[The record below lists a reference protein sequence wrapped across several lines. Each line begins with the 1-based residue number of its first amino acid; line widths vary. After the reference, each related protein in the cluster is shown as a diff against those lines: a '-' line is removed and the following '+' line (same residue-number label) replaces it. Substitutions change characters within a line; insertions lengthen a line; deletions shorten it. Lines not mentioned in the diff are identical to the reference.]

1 MIDQIDL
8 SMVDWARAQFALT
21 AIYHWL
27 FVPLTLGLSFLVAI
41 METIYVR
48 TGNPEWKKITKFW
61 MILFGIN
68 FAIGVA
74 TGIILEFEFGTNW
87 SNYSWFVG
95 DIFGAPLAIEGIM
108 AFFLES
114 TFIAIMFFGWNKV
127 SKGFHLAAS
136 WLTAIGA
143 NLSALWILV
152 ANAWMQYPTGMVFN
166 PDTARNE
173 MANFWDVLLSP
184 MAVNKFLHT
193 ISNGYVI
200 ASIFMIGISAWFLL
214 HKRHVLTAKR
224 SILVAAVFGL
234 ITSIFLAFT
243 GDGSAYTIAQ
253 KQPMKLAAMEGLYDG
268 KAGAGLVAFGILNPD
283 KKPGDKKDP
292 FILKIGVPRLL
303 AILGYRNAN
312 AYVPG
317 VNDIVNGGYTPW
329 FENIPEEEKEMAY
342 SVAQKIDKGK
352 EAISAL
358 RDYKTASRAGNS
370 TLARIS
376 RKKLEANFHYF
387 GYGYLN
393 EPGSVVPNVP
403 LTFYSFH
410 LMVFLGVYFIL
421 LFIVVL
427 YFLNRGTLEHRRWLL
442 WLSLWTIPVVYLA
455 SQAGWVVAEVGRQP
469 WVIQDLLPTVAAV
482 SMIDSASV
490 KITFWIFAGLFT
502 ALLIADVMI
511 LVRQIKIG
519 PKDGG
524 QS

>member
-27 FVPLTLGLSFLVAI
+27 FVPLTLGLSFIVAI

-68 FAIGVA
+68 FAIGIA
-74 TGIILEFEFGTNW
+74 TGIILEFQFGTNW

-127 SKGFHLAAS
+127 SKGFHLTAS

-143 NLSALWILV
+143 NFSALWILV
-152 ANAWMQYPTGMVFN
+152 ANAWMQHPIGMEFN

-173 MANFWDVLLSP
+173 MVNFWEIIFSP

-200 ASIFMIGISAWFLL
+200 ASIFVIGISAWFLL

-224 SILVAAVFGL
+224 SILIAAIFGI

-253 KQPMKLAAMEGLYDG
+253 KQPMKLAAMEGLYEG
-268 KAGAGLVAFGILNPD
+268 ESGAGLVAFGILNPS
-283 KKPGDKKDP
+283 KKPGNDEDP
-292 FILKIGVPRLL
+292 FLMKIEVPQLL
-303 AILGYRNAN
+303 SILGYRDAN
-312 AYVPG
+312 AFVPG
-317 VNDIVNGGYTPW
+317 VDDIINGGYKPW
-329 FENIPEEEKEMAY
+329 FENIQEEEKEMTY
-342 SVAQKIDKGK
+342 SVAQKIERGK
-352 EAISAL
+352 LAISAL
-358 RDYKTASRAGNS
+358 RDYKTASKAGD
-370 TLARIS
+370 TIMAKIS
-376 RKKLEANFHYF
+376 RDQLEVNFAYF

-393 EPGSVVPNVP
+393 KPESVVPNVQ

-410 LMVFLGVYFIL
+410 LMVILGLYFIL

-427 YFLNRGTLEHRRWLL
+427 YFLSRGTLEKQRWLL
-442 WLSLWTIPVVYLA
+442 WLSLWTIPLVYLA

-469 WVIQDLLPTVAAV
+469 WVIQDLLPTIAAV
-482 SMIDSASV
+482 SMISSSSV
-490 KITFWIFAGLFT
+490 KITFWIFAGIFT
-502 ALLIADVMI
+502 ALLIAEVMI
-511 LVRQIKIG
+511 MVRQIKIG

-524 QS
+524 QK